1 MLGAPNPVSKLFGGS
16 AQVYWG
22 APIEKW
28 SMEGSAFIFDG
39 REGLEAL
46 KHQAQKDRASFQT

>member
-1 MLGAPNPVSKLFGGS
+1 
-16 AQVYWG
+16 
-22 APIEKW
+22 
-28 SMEGSAFIFDG
+28 MEGSAFIVDG